1 MKKVTI
7 TELKK
12 EITKLK
18 TTNKELEERNNRM
31 WELNRKY
38 ERELEELKEIRKQLE
53 IETKENN
60 ERFGVIRG
68 MQTVLD
74 KIILDTNIT
83 AKNLSEREIYEQ
95 VERNNR
101 GW

>member
-38 ERELEELKEIRKQLE
+38 ERELEELKKILALKQENLRLLQEEPNAQEEMTPNILRKH
-53 IETKENN
+53 
-60 ERFGVIRG
+60 IRG
-68 MQTVLD
+68 L
-74 KIILDTNIT
+74 
-83 AKNLSEREIYEQ
+83 
-95 VERNNR
+95 
-101 GW
+101 

>member
-38 ERELEELKEIRKQLE
+38 ERELEEIRKQLE